1 VCGRECESHRSFDF
15 GIGGL
20 WQLWWPPYEIRLAP
34 IAAVA

>member
-15 GIGGL
+15 GGCGSCGG
-20 WQLWWPPYEIRLAP
+20 QYEIRLAP